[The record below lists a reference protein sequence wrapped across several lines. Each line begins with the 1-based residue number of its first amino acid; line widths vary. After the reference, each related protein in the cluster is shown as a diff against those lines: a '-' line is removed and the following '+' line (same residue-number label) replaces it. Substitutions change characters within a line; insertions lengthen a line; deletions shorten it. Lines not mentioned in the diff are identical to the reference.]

1 MPRCENLL
9 GSAYLKLT
17 QAASH
22 RFKKFN
28 LFLYKEQIYR
38 FYSLRPAIFHNYSES
53 SLNQSDLLLTTKT
66 TASVLL
72 VHMAT

>member
-1 MPRCENLL
+1 MQRCENLL

-28 LFLYKEQIYR
+28 LFLYKEQIYC
-38 FYSLRPAIFHNYSES
+38 FYSLCPAILHNNYYSES
-53 SLNQSDLLLTTKT
+53 SLNQSELLLIT
-66 TASVLL
+66 
-72 VHMAT
+72 

>member
-1 MPRCENLL
+1 MRRCENLL

-28 LFLYKEQIYR
+28 LFLCKEQIYR
-38 FYSLRPAIFHNYSES
+38 FHSLRPAILHKYSES
-53 SLNQSDLLLTTKT
+53 SLNQSDLLMTT
-66 TASVLL
+66 
-72 VHMAT
+72 

>member
-1 MPRCENLL
+1 MRRCENLL

-38 FYSLRPAIFHNYSES
+38 VYSLYPAIFTITLNHHCIKAIS
-53 SLNQSDLLLTTKT
+53 S
-66 TASVLL
+66 
-72 VHMAT
+72 

>member
-1 MPRCENLL
+1 MHSHIMWKCENLL

-38 FYSLRPAIFHNYSES
+38 FHSLCPAILHNYSES
-53 SLNQSDLLLTTKT
+53 SLNQSNLLLTT
-66 TASVLL
+66 
-72 VHMAT
+72 